1 MLRHAGPA
9 RAVPPPFPADQAD
22 AITRLWARRPL
33 ETGARV
39 GGMDG
44 IGEHVHELC
53 DRRRRTECPHRGQNE
68 VNVCP
73 RTVVTTP
80 VRIGSYR
87 IERLLGV
94 GSFGTVWLGY
104 DASLGARVAI
114 KVLAENW
121 SHDLR
126 VRERFLEEARL
137 LWQLDH
143 ERIVSV
149 YALGELP
156 DGRPYSVMSWADGG
170 SLRDRL
176 PRTHPRQASGV
187 GVRGDLR
194 RWRGSAR
201 TRHRSP

>member
-1 MLRHAGPA
+1 MRSASSHRVPA
-9 RAVPPPFPADQAD
+9 P
-22 AITRLWARRPL
+22 WA
-33 ETGARV
+33 
-39 GGMDG
+39 
-44 IGEHVHELC
+44 
-53 DRRRRTECPHRGQNE
+53 QNE
-68 VNVCP
+68 VNVYP

-94 GSFGTVWLGY
+94 GSFATVWLGY
-104 DASLGARVAI
+104 DPSLGARVAI

-156 DGRPYSVMSWADGG
+156 DGRPYSVMAWADGG

-176 PRTHPRQASGV
+176 AQGPIPVRQAVWVLGEICAGVAVLHERGIVHRDLTPGNVLFRSRPVGAPADQVIIADLGLAKALAAASG
-187 GVRGDLR
+187 
-194 RWRGSAR
+194 
-201 TRHRSP
+201 